1 MTCEQVLDRLPDFVL
16 GTVTEIEAADI
27 RRHLR
32 GCGACRA
39 DAASMDQGVS
49 LFASA
54 AHDVAPPPELKDRVL
69 SVLADEWRE
78 TPARPSQPR
87 PSAVWLAVAAA
98 VVLLAAAF
106 TWGVTAQHS
115 ANRSSDRLAA
125 ISPYATQYQHFL
137 ATLGGKDVRV
147 GTLQSRGGTS
157 IQGTA
162 VLYDSDVGQS
172 WVLVLARQAGGPG
185 VVNVTLTSA
194 NGLHPIKMFP
204 LKFDARGEGS
214 TWMVTSADISSYNH
228 VTLTAPD
235 GTVVAQATA
244 DHPPT

>member
-16 GTVTEIEAADI
+16 GTVSEIEAADI

-54 AHDVAPPPELKDRVL
+54 AHEVDPPPELKDRVL

-78 TPARPSQPR
+78 TPARPQRAR
-87 PSAVWLAVAAA
+87 PNAAWLALAAA
-98 VVLLAAAF
+98 VVLLAGAF
-106 TWGVTAQHS
+106 TWGIAAHHRADRTS
-115 ANRSSDRLAA
+115 ARLAA

-137 ATLGGKDVRV
+137 SSLGGKDVRV
-147 GTLQSRGGTS
+147 GDLQARGGTS

-172 WVLVLARQAGGPG
+172 WVLVLARQAGGHG
-185 VVNVTLTSA
+185 TLNVTISSPA
-194 NGLHPIKMFP
+194 GGPPIKMFP
-204 LKFDARGEGS
+204 LKFDAHGEGS
-214 TWMVTSADISSYNH
+214 TWLVTSADISSYTH
-228 VTLTAPD
+228 VVLATPGGAPVAATTAT
-235 GTVVAQATA
+235 GHAT
-244 DHPPT
+244 

>member
-16 GTVTEIEAADI
+16 GTVSEIEAADI

-54 AHDVAPPPELKDRVL
+54 AHEVDPPPELKHRVR

-78 TPARPSQPR
+78 TPARPQRPR
-87 PSAVWLAVAAA
+87 PSAAWLALAAA
-98 VVLLAAAF
+98 VVLLAGAF
-106 TWGVTAQHS
+106 TWGIAAQHRADHTS
-115 ANRSSDRLAA
+115 ARLAA
-125 ISPYATQYQHFL
+125 VGPYATQYQHFL

-147 GTLQSRGGTS
+147 GVLQARGGTS

-185 VVNVTLTSA
+185 VVSVTLTSA
-194 NGLHPIKMFP
+194 NGLRPIKMFP
-204 LKFDARGEGS
+204 LKFDERGEGS
-214 TWMVTSADISSYNH
+214 SWMVTSADISSYDH

-235 GTVVAQATA
+235 GTVVAEARASRART
-244 DHPPT
+244 